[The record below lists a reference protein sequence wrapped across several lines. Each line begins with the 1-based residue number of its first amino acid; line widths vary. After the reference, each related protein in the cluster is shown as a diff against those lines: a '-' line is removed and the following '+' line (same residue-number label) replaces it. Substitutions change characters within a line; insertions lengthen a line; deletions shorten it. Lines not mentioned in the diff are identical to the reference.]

1 MSETDREKK
10 EKKRGWRWKK
20 NFKSNFPKQRRM
32 GKCITTKF
40 NFLFFAFSSFL
51 IAYIRVLRL
60 EKLSSEIVGDRDD
73 CAVGAVEVNT
83 PTSLC
88 TKTKKWAFVAFCE
101 SPDSTEKHL
110 HYLPQS
116 RKTRQK
122 QHFAI
127 CSEMQRVFHLIPQHT
142 ANNMLFNSYCAR
154 LAQCLYKPG
163 LICFSSIYRWI

>member
-1 MSETDREKK
+1 MSETDRKKK
-10 EKKRGWRWKK
+10 EKKEVEDGKK

-60 EKLSSEIVGDRDD
+60 EKFSSEIVGDRDD

-88 TKTKKWAFVAFCE
+88 TKTKKMSLCCF
-101 SPDSTEKHL
+101 L
-110 HYLPQS
+110 
-116 RKTRQK
+116 
-122 QHFAI
+122 
-127 CSEMQRVFHLIPQHT
+127 RV
-142 ANNMLFNSYCAR
+142 S
-154 LAQCLYKPG
+154 
-163 LICFSSIYRWI
+163 